1 VTTMSSHRDIPIPCL
16 PAVPLLGN
24 VLALRNERLALLQRI
39 SHEFGDIG
47 AFHFGPRM
55 VPVLNSPELIRQ
67 ALVEQEA
74 NFEKTATVR
83 ALGTPVLG
91 NGVFFSEG
99 EEHRRQRKLLAPL
112 FQHRRVQEYAETM
125 ITCTSHLQ
133 EEWEDGKTLNI
144 ADEMTRQTLWIIG
157 EILFGADISGE
168 ESELGEV
175 LTYMF
180 RHFTDAVVNPLRLP
194 QSWPTPQNR
203 RARQA
208 IERINTTLYRL
219 IETRRQSGEER
230 GDFLSMLLHAQDE
243 EHTTSLS
250 NRQIRDEAL
259 GLFVA
264 GHETTANALTWCWY
278 LLSQHPEIYARMQ
291 AEGDSVLAGRVP
303 TLADLPNLPY
313 TLQVFKETLRLYPP
327 VYASTRRAI
336 SSVRLGGYHIPKG
349 ASVVISPYTLHR
361 RAKFFP
367 DPECFDPERFAPEQ
381 EQTIPRYAYLPFGVG
396 SHICLGMHVALLE
409 GHLILATLAQRVRFE
424 FVGSG
429 PIEPEPLL
437 TLRPKGAVWMRVQ
450 RR

>member
-1 VTTMSSHRDIPIPCL
+1 VTTMSSYRDTPIPCL
-16 PAVPLLGN
+16 PALPLLGN

-133 EEWEDGKTLNI
+133 EEWEDGKMLNI
-144 ADEMTRQTLWIIG
+144 ADEMTRLTLWIIG
-157 EILFGADISGE
+157 KILFGADISGE

-175 LTYMF
+175 LTYTF
-180 RHFTDAVVNPLRLP
+180 RHFTDAVTNPLRLP

-208 IERINTTLYRL
+208 IERLNTKLYRQL
-219 IETRRQSGEER
+219 
-230 GDFLSMLLHAQDE
+230 
-243 EHTTSLS
+243 
-250 NRQIRDEAL
+250 
-259 GLFVA
+259 
-264 GHETTANALTWCWY
+264 
-278 LLSQHPEIYARMQ
+278 
-291 AEGDSVLAGRVP
+291 
-303 TLADLPNLPY
+303 
-313 TLQVFKETLRLYPP
+313 
-327 VYASTRRAI
+327 
-336 SSVRLGGYHIPKG
+336 
-349 ASVVISPYTLHR
+349 
-361 RAKFFP
+361 
-367 DPECFDPERFAPEQ
+367 
-381 EQTIPRYAYLPFGVG
+381 
-396 SHICLGMHVALLE
+396 
-409 GHLILATLAQRVRFE
+409 
-424 FVGSG
+424 
-429 PIEPEPLL
+429 
-437 TLRPKGAVWMRVQ
+437 
-450 RR
+450 